1 MPETAPGAVAIPDTR
16 FAATPSILNKAF
28 AVLNAFDQNNRRMPL
43 AEVARRSELPKS
55 TVHRVLGMLTQL
67 GAVVREGD
75 RYRMGLSMFQL
86 GSCSPEVALRDVA
99 LPHMEA
105 LHRATGQ
112 TLHLAVLQGA
122 DVIYLEK
129 LRSRS
134 ARPLP
139 TAVGGSL
146 PAHLTGVGKVL
157 LAHAGAAERDAVLS
171 GTLRGRT
178 SQSVVDPVVLRRELR
193 RIEGEG
199 VARDRSEAVE
209 GLSCIAAPLRL
220 GGQVVAALSVA
231 FPAAS
236 GNGDVLI
243 RPLRETAAAVSRSL
257 THASGCL

>member
-1 MPETAPGAVAIPDTR
+1 MT
-16 FAATPSILNKAF
+16 ATPSILSKAF
-28 AVLNAFDQNNRRMPL
+28 AVLNSFDQNSRHMPL
-43 AEVARRSELPKS
+43 AEVARRSGLPKS
-55 TVHRVLGMLTQL
+55 TVHRVLGMLMQL

-75 RYRMGLSMFQL
+75 SYRMGLSMFQL

-112 TLHLAVLQGA
+112 TLHLAVLHGA

-139 TAVGGSL
+139 TVVGGSL

-157 LAHAGAAERDAVLS
+157 LAHAGGEQRDAVLGGS
-171 GTLRGRT
+171 LQGRT
-178 SQSVVDPVVLRRELR
+178 SRSVIDPQVLRRELR
-193 RIEGEG
+193 QIEKDGFG
-199 VARDRSEAVE
+199 RDRSEAIE
-209 GLSCIAAPLRL
+209 GLSCLAAPLRL

-236 GNGDVLI
+236 GGGEILI
-243 RPLRETAAAVSRSL
+243 SPLLETAAAVSRSL
-257 THASGCL
+257 TRSSGRL

>member
-1 MPETAPGAVAIPDTR
+1 VPPDVR
-16 FAATPSILNKAF
+16 IAATPSILSKAF
-28 AVLNAFDQNNRRMPL
+28 AVLNTFDQNSRRMPL
-43 AEVARRSELPKS
+43 AEVARRSKLPKS

-75 RYRMGLSMFQL
+75 SYRMGLSMFQL

-112 TLHLAVLQGA
+112 TLHLAVLQGT

-139 TAVGGSL
+139 TVVGGSL

-157 LAHAGAAERDAVLS
+157 LAHVRAAERDAVL
-171 GTLRGRT
+171 GGDLQGRT
-178 SQSVVDPVVLRRELR
+178 CQSVVDPVVLQRELR
-193 RIEGEG
+193 RIEAEG
-199 VARDRSEAVE
+199 FARDRSEAIE

-220 GGQVVAALSVA
+220 GGHVVAALSVA

-236 GNGDVLI
+236 GHGDVLI
-243 RPLRETAAAVSRSL
+243 SPLLETAGTVSRSL
-257 THASGCL
+257 ARASGRL